1 VSAESG
7 GKTALKG
14 HQVWVGGK
22 RCAVSENPDDCE
34 KALAREGV
42 VYQHLGEHPHILK
55 CYGLVEVHPS
65 VHSLRLERAPYG
77 NVRQFIRNTRCTPPS
92 EQDRLT
98 MALGVPGG
106 LAHIHAKNVI
116 HCDISCRNL
125 FLFPSWCV
133 KIGDFGSA
141 LHDGTSPANNI
152 VEEIR
157 YELPLRG
164 RAFEERPH
172 IKREL
177 FALGSAI
184 YETMSWKMPFEDL
197 DDDDVEKMYAAE
209 KFPDVTHLLAGNV
222 IRDCWNEKFDTSKDV
237 ETALVALMWTH
248 GKSGRTRK
256 SGR

>member
-1 VSAESG
+1 MEYELLGLGGSSIVSAESG

-14 HQVWVGGK
+14 HQVWVEGS
-22 RCAVSENPDDCE
+22 AAPS
-34 KALAREGV
+34 REGV

-77 NVRQFIRNTRCTPPS
+77 NVRQFIRNTRCKPPS

-106 LAHIHAKNVI
+106 LAHVHAKNVI

-125 FLFPSWCV
+125 FLFPSGCV
-133 KIGDFGSA
+133 KIDDFGSA
-141 LHDGTSPANNI
+141 LLDGTSPANDI

-184 YETMSWKMPFEDL
+184 YETMSWKMPFEEL
-197 DDDDVEKMYAAE
+197 DDDDVEKM
-209 KFPDVTHLLAGNV
+209 PQRRNV
-222 IRDCWNEKFDTSKDV
+222 IRDCWNEKFETSKDV
-237 ETALVALMWTH
+237 EKALMALR
-248 GKSGRTRK
+248 G
-256 SGR
+256 